1 MGRKKYHALPP
12 FVALPYDLINS
23 AAYRELPS
31 SAAKALPYFF
41 AKVKKSYRDPQR
53 YSLEFSLSYSEGK
66 KYGFAPAT
74 FARVIRDL
82 VRLGFV
88 DPVDKGGLRSDGNS
102 YNLFRLSQRWE
113 DFGKPNFKKIDWRC
127 FLPRSRRKPTSKKET
142 DRFNK
147 GNISV
152 AVEVLISENEAV
164 GTF

>member
-1 MGRKKYHALPP
+1 MGRKKYYALPP

-41 AKVKKSYRDPQR
+41 AKVKIPYRDPQR
-53 YSLEFSLSYSEGK
+53 YGLEFSLSYSEGK
-66 KYGFAPAT
+66 KYGFATAT

-102 YNLFRLSQRWE
+102 YNIFLLSRRWE
-113 DFGKPNFKKIDWRC
+113 NFGKPDFKEIDWRC
-127 FLPRSRRKPTSKKET
+127 FQPRPRRKPTSKRET

-147 GNISV
+147 GNISGTG
-152 AVEVLISENEAV
+152 EVLISENEAV
-164 GTF
+164 GAF